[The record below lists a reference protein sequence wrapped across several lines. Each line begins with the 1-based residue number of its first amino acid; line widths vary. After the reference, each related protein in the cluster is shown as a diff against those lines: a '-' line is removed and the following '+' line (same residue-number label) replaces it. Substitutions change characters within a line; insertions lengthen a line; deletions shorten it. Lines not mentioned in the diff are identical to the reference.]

1 MDTGQALCAATQAV
15 LIAEAQRAQAMREG
29 DVAALHTLFSDRLVY
44 VHASGTRDSKS
55 TYLDKLHSG
64 AMRYDVLQLE
74 DLQAI
79 PAGDAVVVTGRM
91 RAEVCMQGQ
100 VKPVRSVFMTV
111 WAAEAQPNGTASWR
125 LCAHQGTP
133 SSA

>member
-1 MDTGQALCAATQAV
+1 
-15 LIAEAQRAQAMREG
+15 MREG